1 MHLIMCIYQGFLLSQ
16 FGFHVAW
23 YLNEVLLLDPL
34 PVPHEDGV
42 LFGLDLVIFSGASSA
57 VDANQSAIRSSP
69 VLADQ
74 LKHFETRPVF
84 SVGLLLVV
92 DGLLT
97 KSGSLKKSKLSLFAA
112 VMKKLGAKFLAILNK
127 YRSD

>member
-23 YLNEVLLLDPL
+23 YLDEVLLLDPL

-42 LFGLDLVIFSGASSA
+42 LFGLDLIIFSGASSA

-74 LKHFETRPVF
+74 LKHFETRPAF

-97 KSGSLKKSKLSLFAA
+97 KSGSLKNQNSPYLL
-112 VMKKLGAKFLAILNK
+112 L
-127 YRSD
+127 

>member
-1 MHLIMCIYQGFLLSQ
+1 MGETWKNTCMHLIMCIYQGFLLSQ

-23 YLNEVLLLDPL
+23 YLDEVLLLDPL

-42 LFGLDLVIFSGASSA
+42 LFGLDLIIFSGASSA

-74 LKHFETRPVF
+74 LKHFETRPAF

-97 KSGSLKKSKLSLFAA
+97 KSGSLKNQNSPYLL
-112 VMKKLGAKFLAILNK
+112 L
-127 YRSD
+127 